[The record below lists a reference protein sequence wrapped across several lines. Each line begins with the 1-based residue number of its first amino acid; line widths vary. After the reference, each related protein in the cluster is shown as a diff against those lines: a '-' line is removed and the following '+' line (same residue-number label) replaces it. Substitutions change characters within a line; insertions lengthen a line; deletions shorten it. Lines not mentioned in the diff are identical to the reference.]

1 MRLRWLLLGVVGLAT
16 ALATM
21 TAVPAC
27 DGPPEKTCYA
37 DHVNGLAVDGDA
49 GPQRDCTVCL
59 QTKNAP
65 NACCDAVG
73 ACDEDPSKQCA
84 PSFKA
89 AHRCVAE
96 GGANE
101 ESRCKALLTNDLSK
115 KLYSCMRSACGK
127 ECGIPSCTLEPG
139 IPLIA
144 NAQCDSCVGGAC
156 CERINT
162 CNGNRRCKLIFDC
175 ITTRCAS
182 SFGPSMTELGLA
194 SADQRR
200 ALRDGVC
207 GGGPPTNDAC
217 LQQCLDD
224 FAPGG
229 ADATPDDLEARCEA
243 FDVYA
248 CGAEASCGAK
258 CTAADG
264 GEQQGVDAARDD

>member
-1 MRLRWLLLGVVGLAT
+1 MTLRFLLLGVVGAGT
-16 ALATM
+16 ALAIV
-21 TAVPAC
+21 TAAC

-37 DHVNGLAVDGDA
+37 DHVNALGAEGDA

-65 NACCDAVG
+65 KACCDAVG
-73 ACDEDPSKQCA
+73 ACDEDPSQQCA
-84 PSFKA
+84 TSFKA
-89 AHRCVAE
+89 AHACVAD

-115 KLYSCMRSACGK
+115 NLYACMRGTCGK

-139 IPLIA
+139 VPLIA

-175 ITTRCAS
+175 ITTSCMA
-182 SFGPSMTELGLA
+182 SFGTSMTELALA
-194 SADQRR
+194 SPDERR
-200 ALRDGVC
+200 AARDGVC
-207 GGGPPTNDAC
+207 GGGPAPAGDAC
-217 LQQCLDD
+217 LQRCLDD
-224 FAPGG
+224 FASGG
-229 ADATPDDLEARCEA
+229 PSATPDDLEARCEA

-258 CTAADG
+258 CIAPDA
-264 GEQQGVDAARDD
+264 GEQQDADAPRDE